1 MNRKRRRWPYLV
13 VHGGGSGSAQI
24 PQAGLDVSA
33 DDLLV
38 ENVDL
43 KAKRYGRLK

>member
-1 MNRKRRRWPYLV
+1 MVPYLV
-13 VHGGGSGSAQI
+13 VHGGGGGGTQI